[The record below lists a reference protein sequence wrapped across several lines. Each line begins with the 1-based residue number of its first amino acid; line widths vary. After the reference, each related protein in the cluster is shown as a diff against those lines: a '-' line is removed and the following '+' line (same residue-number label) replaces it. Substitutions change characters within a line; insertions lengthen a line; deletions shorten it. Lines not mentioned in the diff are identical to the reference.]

1 MDVHGLAGGSPDLV
15 KTVLPVEARANVSIR
30 IAPGQNV
37 ADVSAAFERL
47 LREAAPEGAERRGRS
62 SSRSAEPGLVSPD
75 APALGLAR
83 EAFEQVFG
91 QLSLLVRVGGSVPVV
106 ASLAARGIPTI
117 STGIA
122 IERRQRALAEREVSR
137 GVPDAR
143 SRGGA
148 RDVQASRRA
157 WLERRSRARSPRSS
171 PATCSSGSSATCR
184 VDTQGAYR
192 VPERPSTEK
201 QLELSR
207 LLVAGAARP
216 RPRRRADDRRRG
228 LLRAPG
234 IERGSSRR
242 AHRARG
248 HDARRQRAPDVSP
261 IVHEAWDGA
270 PIELPGDARQV
281 LDPEQLPEL
290 AARVGHD
297 IVTSDGTTLLG
308 ADDKAGIAE
317 IMAAVS
323 YLARHPERTRA
334 PLRVAFTVDEEVGR
348 GAEDFDLEAFGA
360 DVAYTLDG
368 SALGELETETFS
380 ATSIRVTIRGLS
392 VHPGTAK
399 GKLVNAVK
407 LAAELVASLPADRL
421 SPETT
426 ENREGYVHPHRIS
439 GGAEEAIVDFIAR
452 DHDDELLE
460 QHVQLLR
467 DLAARIAERE
477 PRAHVEIERRDS
489 YRNMR
494 PYIEQTRASS
504 RRRSRR
510 FAVPV
515 SSRSS
520 RSRAAGRTARCSRHE
535 GFRPRI
541 SSPAA
546 RSTTRS
552 ASGRACRTWAPLPRR
567 SSSSRASGPN
577 RRRSCGLTP
586 LGV

>member
-1 MDVHGLAGGSPDLV
+1 MLQ
-15 KTVLPVEARANVSIR
+15 R
-30 IAPGQNV
+30 
-37 ADVSAAFERL
+37 F
-47 LREAAPEGAERRGRS
+47 LRY
-62 SSRSAEPGLVSPD
+62 V
-75 APALGLAR
+75 
-83 EAFEQVFG
+83 
-91 QLSLLVRVGGSVPVV
+91 
-106 ASLAARGIPTI
+106 
-117 STGIA
+117 
-122 IERRQRALAEREVSR
+122 
-137 GVPDAR
+137 
-143 SRGGA
+143 
-148 RDVQASRRA
+148 
-157 WLERRSRARSPRSS
+157 
-171 PATCSSGSSATCR
+171 R
-184 VDTQGAYR
+184 VDTQAAYR

-207 LLVAGAARP
+207 LLVQELRDLGLDAELTPGAAVFS
-216 RPRRRADDRRRG
+216 G
-228 LLRAPG
+228 LPGTNGAPVVG
-234 IERGSSRR
+234 LI
-242 AHRARG
+242 AHVDTTPDVSGA
-248 HDARRQRAPDVSP
+248 DVSP
-261 IVHEAWDGA
+261 IVHAAWDGA
-270 PIELPGDARQV
+270 PIALPGDSRQV

-368 SALGELETETFS
+368 SSLGELETETFS
-380 ATSIRVTIRGLS
+380 AASIRVTIRGLS

-426 ENREGYVHPHRIS
+426 EDREGYVHPHRIS

-467 DLAARIAERE
+467 DLAERIRESE

-494 PYIEQTRASS
+494 PYIETNPRVVEAALEAIRRAGVQPKLAITRGGTDGAVLSS
-504 RRRSRR
+504 RGLPTPNLFTGGHEYHSVREWAS
-510 FAVPV
+510 VQDMG
-515 SSRSS
+515 
-520 RSRAAGRTARCSRHE
+520 AAAATIVELAGVWAE
-535 GFRPRI
+535 
-541 SSPAA
+541 PA
-546 RSTTRS
+546 
-552 ASGRACRTWAPLPRR
+552 
-567 SSSSRASGPN
+567 
-577 RRRSCGLTP
+577 
-586 LGV
+586 